1 MDKSGMNDD
10 KKTVDVHI
18 LPSTGMREIHRQYG
32 LWIIRGGASGRTP
45 PDSFFQ
51 CGKRYFQFYSISHMY
66 DGQGRL
72 WLEPDTEQ
80 DVRAGDCIIITPRAV
95 NRYGGYGGKSYYE
108 DSLNF
113 CGPVADML
121 MRSGVIS
128 NGAFPMGKVRRLLS
142 IQKYSSDPA
151 VDAQIR
157 ANFEL
162 QKLLTDI
169 YLERVSSVRS
179 EYPLLDELLEEIRE
193 HPEKWWTVREMSEM
207 CNLSSDQMRRVF
219 FQRTGV
225 TPKLY
230 VDRFKLNLAAEYLV
244 GNTRGIAEVAER
256 FGYTDQYHFSRRF
269 KAVMGMSPKQYRVSV
284 GSISGILRAAT

>member
-1 MDKSGMNDD
+1 MNDD

-18 LPSTGMREIHRQYG
+18 LPSTGMREIHKQYG
-32 LWIIRGGASGRTP
+32 LWIIRGGASGQTP
-45 PDSFFQ
+45 PDSFYR
-51 CGKRYFQFYSISHMY
+51 CGRRYFQFYSISHMY

-72 WLEPDTEQ
+72 WLEPDIEQ
-80 DVRAGDCIIITPRAV
+80 DIRAGDCVIITPRTV
-95 NRYGGYGGKSYYE
+95 NRYGGCGGKSYYE

-128 NGAFPMGKVRRLLS
+128 NGVFPMGKVRRLLS

-162 QKLLTDI
+162 QKLLTEL
-169 YLERVSSVRS
+169 YLDRVSSARN
-179 EYPLLDELLEEIRE
+179 EYPLLDVLLEEIRE
-193 HPEKWWTVREMSEM
+193 HPEKWWSVREMSEM

-244 GNTRGIAEVAER
+244 GNTRSIAEAAER

-269 KAVMGMSPKQYRVSV
+269 KAVMGMSPKQYRISV
-284 GSISGILRAAT
+284 GSISGTLRTVS